1 MMSRSRAVLVATG
14 AALTLGCYAYVPAKV
29 DVVPVGAEVRAL
41 LSADAELAFRD
52 SLGVEL
58 RPLHGTLVDR
68 QNDRLLLSVRTG
80 VGSRTLGSQPLYQ
93 RIGVTPRDVV
103 RVDIRRLQRGKT
115 VAVAL
120 AIAGAVAFL
129 AIEGI
134 RVLRPGSPG
143 GGGGPPE

>member
-1 MMSRSRAVLVATG
+1 MMSRSRAVLVVTG
-14 AALTLGCYAYVPAKV
+14 AALTLGCYAYVPAKL

-41 LSADAELAFRD
+41 LSTDAELALRD

-103 RVDIRRLQRGKT
+103 RVDIRRLQRSKT

-120 AIAGAVAFL
+120 AIAGAAAFL
-129 AIEGI
+129 VVEGI
-134 RVLRPGSPG
+134 KVLRPGSPG